1 MNFFAYLFQ
10 DWKAN
15 RGNIKGRI
23 VLFMFRLVNA
33 INRYMLLKILF
44 FWYLMIYRFFVEWV
58 LGVELPRKL
67 TVGKNLI
74 FYHGQ
79 GLVVNF
85 KTIIGENCVLRNG
98 VTIGHKK
105 LADGSLSNAPRIGNN
120 VDIGANACI
129 IGDITIGDN
138 VIIGAGAVVIKD
150 IPANSIA
157 VGNPARVLENK
168 VETVTRIENI

>member
-1 MNFFAYLFQ
+1 MNFFAYIFQ

-15 RGNIKGRI
+15 SGNVKARLIL
-23 VLFMFRLVNA
+23 VMFRLVNA
-33 INRYMLLKILF
+33 INKYMLLKVLF
-44 FWYLMIYRFFVEWV
+44 FWYLIIYRFFVEWV

-67 TVGKNLI
+67 TVGKNLV

-85 KTIIGENCVLRNG
+85 KTVIGDNCTLRNG

-105 LADGSLSNAPRIGNN
+105 LADGSLSACPVIGNQ
-120 VDIGANACI
+120 VDIGANVCI

-138 VIIGAGAVVIKD
+138 VTIGAGAVVVKS
-150 IPANSIA
+150 IPANSVA

-168 VETVTRIENI
+168 VEAVTRIENI